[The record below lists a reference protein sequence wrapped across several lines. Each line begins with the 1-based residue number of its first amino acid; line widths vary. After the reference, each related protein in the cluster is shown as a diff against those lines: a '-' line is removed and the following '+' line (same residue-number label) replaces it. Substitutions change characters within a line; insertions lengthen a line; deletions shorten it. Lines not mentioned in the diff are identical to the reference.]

1 MLIFL
6 PLVIIQGHDPHCWFL
21 FSKQHFYIVPVTW
34 FRYFVFPFSA
44 SKKWI
49 LTRQKEK
56 ESVFLLLYTHEYK
69 WLLNLWVSHGDSYI
83 NHNYFVQRLNQ
94 HCTDTAFNFYKMA
107 LQRQL
112 TRGRKNTHVVAACV
126 YMTCRTEGT
135 PRILYITYLLT
146 YLLTHSLHGAESF
159 LRS

>member
-1 MLIFL
+1 
-6 PLVIIQGHDPHCWFL
+6 VSDGK
-21 FSKQHFYIVPVTW
+21 S
-34 FRYFVFPFSA
+34 YF
-44 SKKWI
+44 
-49 LTRQKEK
+49 
-56 ESVFLLLYTHEYK
+56 
-69 WLLNLWVSHGDSYI
+69 

-94 HCTDTAFNFYKMA
+94 HCIDTAFNFYKMA

-146 YLLTHSLHGAESF
+146 PQSTVLFEKLVGSQL
-159 LRS
+159 

>member
-1 MLIFL
+1 M
-6 PLVIIQGHDPHCWFL
+6 C
-21 FSKQHFYIVPVTW
+21 
-34 FRYFVFPFSA
+34 FV
-44 SKKWI
+44 KK
-49 LTRQKEK
+49 QKERQK

-69 WLLNLWVSHGDSYI
+69 WLLNLQVSHGDSYF

-94 HCTDTAFNFYKMA
+94 HCIDTAFNFYKMA

-135 PRILYITYLLT
+135 PRILCITYLLT
-146 YLLTHSLHGAESF
+146 YLFIPWSRVLLEKLTVSQLVKKFPTLYGAQKFIMPITSARF
-159 LRS
+159 LTLS